1 MASNNEVAGSET
13 HHQETLAQS
22 QQLDKTI
29 LNSEQPKAD
38 MSSSN
43 MEPLELRQQKEFF
56 LNMSQPLSARLND
69 NQNICDRLD
78 HDRLA
83 PVTSE
88 QDVQLSPAI

>member
-13 HHQETLAQS
+13 QHTETLAHS
-22 QQLDKTI
+22 QHLDKTI
-29 LNSEQPKAD
+29 LNSEHPKAEI
-38 MSSSN
+38 SSTN
-43 MEPLELRQQKEFF
+43 MEPLELKQQKELF
-56 LNMSQPLSARLND
+56 LNVGQPLSARLND

-88 QDVQLSPAI
+88 QDV